1 MTKIDKQLEEY
12 DSSVGDRLNMFSTDA
27 EGCIQAKD
35 LKSALEVINHRPSG
49 GEIEVLLGKLDPDG
63 DGLIPLEDIVG
74 LAGGEGL
81 GIVMEEEGAV
91 IIQETAQDIKAAAED
106 ATYVAPAGASSS
118 SSSSASTTS
127 AAKDSSSAEVKE
139 KKEEK
144 VKVRK
149 EDVVEG

>member
-1 MTKIDKQLEEY
+1 
-12 DSSVGDRLNMFSTDA
+12 MFSTDA

-49 GEIEVLLGKLDPDG
+49 SEIEVLLGKLDPDG

-91 IIQETAQDIKAAAED
+91 IIQETAQDIKAAATD
-106 ATYVAPAGASSS
+106 ATYVAPSGSGASTST
-118 SSSSASTTS
+118 SSAP
-127 AAKDSSSAEVKE
+127 KDASAEKSETKE